1 MEQGNNIYL
10 RLQNARV
17 QLQKL
22 ELKKSGKNKYSGFTY
37 FELKDFMPETNE
49 IFLKEKLFSNFSIQ
63 GNIANLTIINI
74 DNPEES
80 ILFTSP
86 IDKASLKGCVPI
98 QEIGAVH
105 TYMKRYLYLNALE
118 IVEDDVLDPNVGKDE
133 SKKRIDFKKEAKP
146 KKASSK
152 VSDFVNKLR
161 NSKLTIEQ
169 ISSFCNAY
177 NISSKDETTI
187 DEFLNNYDLQN
198 CIDEFLKAS

>member
-1 MEQGNNIYL
+1 MNQQDNIYL
-10 RLQNARV
+10 RLQKARV
-17 QLQKL
+17 ELQKL

-37 FELKDFMPETNE
+37 FELKDFIPKVNE
-49 IFLKEKLFSNFSIQ
+49 IFLNAKLFSNFSIQ
-63 GNIANLTIINI
+63 DNIANLTIINI
-74 DNPEES
+74 EDPKET

-86 IDKASLKGCVPI
+86 IDKASLKNCVPI

-118 IVEDDVLDPNVGKDE
+118 ITEDDVLDPKVGE
-133 SKKRIDFKKEAKP
+133 NENKKRISPEKEAKT

-152 VSDFVNKLR
+152 VSDFVNKLKQL
-161 NSKLTIEQ
+161 KLTTEQ
-169 ISSFCNAY
+169 IGDFCNIY

-187 DEFLNNYDLQN
+187 DKFLDNYDLQN